1 MFVIEVTAIGV
12 VLLAALSVL
21 TLRSTIQRRLP
32 YQLSTIALLVAAG
45 SAIFTPP
52 EFDYQVENYLPR
64 QTTQNGYVSS
74 SACRSCHPGE
84 YHSWH
89 RSYHRTMTQVASP
102 ESVRGDFEDVQLAA
116 RGREYSLYRDGDE
129 FWIRM
134 ADPEWEQEMVDQG
147 MKLADLAAPPIVD
160 RRVLMTTGS
169 HHYQTYWTAGTR
181 GREMFQVP
189 WVFHLNEKRWLPR
202 QDAFIAPQDSER
214 AIVQWNERCITCH
227 STGGN
232 PGLVFVGTGTQ
243 LSGPAGQAGVPVLD
257 SEVGELGISCEA
269 CHGPGEDHVRRH
281 QNPLTRYSQHASED
295 ADPTI
300 VNPAKVSPE
309 RSSQICGQCHSISS
323 ARDAMDWWQHGS
335 PYRPGEDLAA
345 AVAFHSFADQQPDDP
360 VQVFWGDGTCRV
372 GGREYLA
379 MTAST
384 CFASGK
390 MSCLSCHSLH
400 ESDPNDQ
407 LSTAGLSDEACF
419 QCHDGF
425 RSRVEEHTHHAADS
439 TGSRCYNCHM
449 PHTSYA
455 LFSALRSHRVDSP
468 SATVTAETGRPNAC
482 NQCHVD
488 QSLNWTADHLA
499 DWYGQPEIAD
509 SDPDRDT
516 SATVLW
522 LLKGDAV
529 QRTLAA
535 WTLGWEAA
543 QSASGQDWI
552 APLLAS
558 ALEDPYPSV
567 RFVAW
572 KSLRTLNLVDDEGFN
587 FQGNPDEFA
596 AVADRIRQ
604 EWAAARS
611 TRDSDSSIPQSLRPF
626 FDTSGQLDLGAVRG
640 LQSQRDNRPIVLP
653 E

>member
-1 MFVIEVTAIGV
+1 MAVLELVLTFGVLFSAVFVLIRRD
-12 VLLAALSVL
+12 
-21 TLRSTIQRRLP
+21 TLRSNGK
-32 YQLSTIALLVAAG
+32 ALGVSVLAMAAA
-45 SAIFTPP
+45 SAAIWQP
-52 EFDYQVENYLPR
+52 ERDYQIENYLPR
-64 QTTQNGYVSS
+64 QTKLNGYISS

-89 RSYHRTMTQVASP
+89 RSYHRTMTQVASR
-102 ESVRGDFEDVQLAA
+102 ESVLGDFEDVQLSA
-116 RGREYSLYRDGDE
+116 REREYSLYRDGDE

-169 HHYQTYWTAGTR
+169 HHYQTYWIAGTR

-189 WVFHLNEKRWLPR
+189 WVFHLKEERWLPR
-202 QDAFIAPQDSER
+202 QDAFIAPQDTER

-232 PGLVFVGTGTQ
+232 PGLQLVGGM
-243 LSGPAGQAGVPVLD
+243 SGQSGVPVLE

-269 CHGPGEDHVRRH
+269 CHGPGAEHVQYH
-281 QNPLTRYSQHASED
+281 QNPLTRYQHHASDD
-295 ADPTI
+295 ADQTI
-300 VNPAKVSPE
+300 VNPAKVPPE

-335 PYRPGEDLAA
+335 PYRPGEDLEA
-345 AVAFHSFADQQPDDP
+345 AVELHSFADQQPDDP

-384 CFASGK
+384 CFASGE
-390 MSCLSCHSLH
+390 MSCLSCHSMH
-400 ESDPNDQ
+400 ASDPNDQ
-407 LSTAGLSDEACF
+407 LSMVGLSDEACL
-419 QCHDGF
+419 QCHETF
-425 RSRVEEHTHHAADS
+425 RNRVEEHTHHAADS
-439 TGSRCYNCHM
+439 SGSRCYNCHM

-468 SATVTAETGRPNAC
+468 SASVSAETGRPNAC

-488 QSLNWTADHLA
+488 QSLNWVGDHLT
-499 DWYGQPEIAD
+499 DWYGQPKLTA
-509 SDPDRDT
+509 SVSDRDT

-535 WTLGWEAA
+535 WTLGWESA
-543 QSASGQDWI
+543 QSESGDGWI
-552 APLLAS
+552 APFLAS

-572 KSLRTLNLVDDEGFN
+572 KSLRGLGLVDDEGFN
-587 FQGNPDEFA
+587 FQGSPDEFA
-596 AVADRIRQ
+596 AVADKLRK
-604 EWAAARS
+604 EWATARS
-611 TRDSDSSIPQSLRPF
+611 TRNFESSIPLGLRRF
-626 FDTSGQLDLGAVRG
+626 FHSEVQLDLEAVRQ